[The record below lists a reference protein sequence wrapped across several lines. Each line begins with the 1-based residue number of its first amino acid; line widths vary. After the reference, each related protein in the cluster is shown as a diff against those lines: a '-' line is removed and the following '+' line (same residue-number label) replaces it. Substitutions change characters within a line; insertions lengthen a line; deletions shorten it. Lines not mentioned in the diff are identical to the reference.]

1 MRHNKDNVDE
11 VAGIKD
17 IDDYVFKD
25 IRIVFWF
32 IMKDWRVNI
41 W

>member
-1 MRHNKDNVDE
+1 MWHNKDNVDE

-17 IDDYVFKD
+17 IDDYGFKN

-32 IMKDWRVNI
+32 IMKDWGVNI